1 MPIIPQTL
9 NINISRTTSAK
20 SIKLQTIRKL
30 IKYSLKNLC
39 KGNVYSIVFEI
50 LLFKGKLVLSLF
62 QQGTGSEMVKVLVKN
77 QKHIRTLK
85 LLEKSLTF
93 KLRKFWMVSKF
104 FWFCLT
110 LSVPEKLKNPIF
122 EMPIIPQTLNINN
135 LTITIA
141 KSIKLHTIRTLIKYS
156 LKTFVKAMF
165 TFIVFQILLYK
176 CRSKLSP
183 AQRVKNNIVLR
194 KRKII

>member
-62 QQGTGSEMVKVLVKN
+62 QQGTRSEMVKVLVKN

-141 KSIKLHTIRTLIKYS
+141 NSIKLHTIRTLIN
-156 LKTFVKAMF
+156 
-165 TFIVFQILLYK
+165 IL
-176 CRSKLSP
+176 
-183 AQRVKNNIVLR
+183 
-194 KRKII
+194 